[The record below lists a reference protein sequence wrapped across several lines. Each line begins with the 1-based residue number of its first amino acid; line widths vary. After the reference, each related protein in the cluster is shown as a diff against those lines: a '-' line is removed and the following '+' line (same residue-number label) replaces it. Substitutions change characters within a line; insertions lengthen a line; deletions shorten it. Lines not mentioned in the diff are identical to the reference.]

1 MHTLHLR
8 KHELHIP
15 SWHEDV
21 MWMES
26 LMKNERFWAVV
37 ALVALAAI
45 LVTLG
50 ILAGRGGG
58 GGTTPISPIEPFYPY
73 YYP

>member
-1 MHTLHLR
+1 MYTMHLR

-15 SWHEDV
+15 GWHEDA
-21 MWMES
+21 MWMKR

-58 GGTTPISPIEPFYPY
+58 GTTPISPIEPFYPY